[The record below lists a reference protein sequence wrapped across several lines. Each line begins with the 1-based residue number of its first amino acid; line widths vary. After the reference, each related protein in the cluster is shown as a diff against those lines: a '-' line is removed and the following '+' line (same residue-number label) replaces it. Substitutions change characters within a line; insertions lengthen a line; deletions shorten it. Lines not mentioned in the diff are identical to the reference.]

1 MLKLKMLFT
10 DEDHLNQLRQDV
22 ELSLLGSMSFV
33 NGDISVSPVVVDEK
47 VNSSGHRLY
56 AFNILIGDKAATDL
70 DISIHSMSVDT
81 YKLRDD

>member
-10 DEDHLNQLRQDV
+10 DEDRLNHLRQDV

-33 NGDISVSPVVVDEK
+33 NGDVSVSPVVVDEK
-47 VNSSGHRLY
+47 VNNSGHRLY
-56 AFNILIGDKAATDL
+56 SFSVSIGDKAATDL

-81 YKLRDD
+81 YKLQDD